1 MIVFL
6 KIKKLLNDGFKF
18 KSVLH
23 LLYFLEYFVF
33 FKLLTDRCLNVVL
46 RNSKKP

>member
-6 KIKKLLNDGFKF
+6 QKIKKLLNDGF

-33 FKLLTDRCLNVVL
+33 FQLSTDRCLNVVL